1 MKKATLSSRICLILL
16 FVFTLFSTINA
27 QVNVKFGAKF
37 GVNSSNISF
46 KNFNPIRSERIG
58 FHVGITSEISFTES
72 LALQPDLMFSS
83 QGFNLKGLGTSDSQ
97 VFNYL
102 NLTIPFAYK
111 MNFVDVNLGPYIG
124 FLLNKS
130 LTNLEFTDANG
141 TPIDTNPFINKLD
154 LGMALGLTFHIKKF
168 FVGTRYSLGFL
179 NVGNGKE
186 IGGIK
191 LLLDEGKNAVG
202 QLSVGYYF

>member
-1 MKKATLSSRICLILL
+1 MKKATLLSRICLVLL
-16 FVFTLFSTINA
+16 IIFTLFSTING
-27 QVNVKFGAKF
+27 QVSVKFGAKL

-46 KNFNPIRSERIG
+46 KKFDPARSERIG
-58 FHVGITSEISFTES
+58 FHMGVTSEISFTES
-72 LALQPDLMFSS
+72 LALQPDLIFSS
-83 QGFNLKGLGTSDSQ
+83 QGFNLKGFGTSDGQ
-97 VFNYL
+97 AFNYL

-124 FLLNKS
+124 FLLNKG
-130 LTNLEFTDANG
+130 LTNLSFTDANG
-141 TPIDTNPFINKLD
+141 TPIDTDPFINKLD
-154 LGMALGLTFHIKKF
+154 VGMALGLTFHIQKF

-186 IGGIK
+186 INGTK

>member
-1 MKKATLSSRICLILL
+1 MKKATLLGRICLVLLL
-16 FVFTLFSTINA
+16 FFTLFSTINA
-27 QVNVKFGAKF
+27 QVSVKFGAKL

-46 KNFNPIRSERIG
+46 KSFDPNRSERIG

-83 QGFNLKGLGTSDSQ
+83 QGFNLKGLGTSEGQ
-97 VFNYL
+97 AFNYL

-111 MNFVDVNLGPYIG
+111 MSFVDVNLGPYIG
-124 FLLNKS
+124 FLLNKG

-141 TPIDTNPFINKLD
+141 MSIDTDPFINKLD
-154 LGMALGLTFHIKKF
+154 VGMALGLTFHIKKF

-186 IGGIK
+186 IGITK
-191 LLLDEGKNAVG
+191 LLFDEGKNAVG